1 MFDNY
6 FTMFLVAVIVIL
18 LAKFILNLNLSKII
32 GLIVNAIIGFVILWL
47 INKTGLVTI
56 PMNIIT
62 YIIAGA
68 LGVPG
73 VIILVLLALI
83 GII

>member
-1 MFDNY
+1 MFNSY

-18 LAKFILNLNLSKII
+18 LAKFVLNLNLSKII
-32 GLIVNAIIGFVILWL
+32 GLIINAIIGFIILWL
-47 INKTGLVTI
+47 INKTGLVSI

-73 VIILVLLALI
+73 VVILVLLALI

>member
-18 LAKFILNLNLSKII
+18 LAKFVLNLNLSKII
-32 GLIVNAIIGFVILWL
+32 GLIINVIVGFIILWL

-68 LGVPG
+68 LGIPG

>member
-18 LAKFILNLNLSKII
+18 LAKFVLNLNLSKII
-32 GLIVNAIIGFVILWL
+32 GLIINAIIGFIILWL
-47 INKTGLVTI
+47 INKTGLVSI

>member
-6 FTMFLVAVIVIL
+6 FTMFLVAIIVIL
-18 LAKFILNLNLSKII
+18 LAKFVLNLNLSKII
-32 GLIVNAIIGFVILWL
+32 GLIINVIVGFIILWL
-47 INKTGLVTI
+47 INKTGLVSI

>member
-18 LAKFILNLNLSKII
+18 LAKFVLNLNLSKII
-32 GLIVNAIIGFVILWL
+32 GLIINVIVGFIILWL

-62 YIIAGA
+62 YIVAGA
-68 LGVPG
+68 LGIPG

>member
-1 MFDNY
+1 MFNSY

-18 LAKFILNLNLSKII
+18 LAKFVLNLNLNKII
-32 GLIVNAIIGFVILWL
+32 GLIINAIVGFIILWL
-47 INKTGLVTI
+47 INKTGLVSI

-62 YIIAGA
+62 YIVAGA
-68 LGVPG
+68 LGIPG
-73 VIILVLLALI
+73 VIILILLALI

>member
-6 FTMFLVAVIVIL
+6 FTMFLVAIIVIL

-32 GLIVNAIIGFVILWL
+32 GLIINAIVGFIILWL

>member
-6 FTMFLVAVIVIL
+6 FTMFLVAIIVIL
-18 LAKFILNLNLSKII
+18 LAKFVLNLNLSKII
-32 GLIVNAIIGFVILWL
+32 GLIINAIIGFIILWL

>member
-6 FTMFLVAVIVIL
+6 FTMFLVAIIVIL
-18 LAKFILNLNLSKII
+18 LAKFVLNLNLSKII
-32 GLIVNAIIGFVILWL
+32 GLIINAIIGFIILWL
-47 INKTGLVTI
+47 INKTGLVSI